1 MNLLSIDLEFNNKKE
16 ILSSGLISSSFFNIS
31 TIEENFFNNYS
42 DKKTYSIHGLNSEF
56 LSKFANGSNIDVLKK
71 INLHD
76 FIIGFDLNNDFKVLN
91 LNYTRY
97 LFKNKIIDLKIILQ
111 AFNVKTSL
119 SNLLIKSKLI
129 HNFKNLFPIHT
140 SIMDSFLSFIF
151 LEHLVVFILK
161 NSSLSI
167 QEILTDLAYLS
178 NYFYFKQFW
187 LFEPI
192 VDKYYFLFSL
202 FKEINSNLII
212 QESTEPFF
220 KLELNQNIEIYNK
233 NFYIIGKYKK
243 EEFSNTENLTSISIK
258 TKNDIS
264 IGYRD
269 YIKGD

>member
-16 ILSSGLISSSFFNIS
+16 ILSSGLISSNFFNIS
-31 TIEENFFNNYS
+31 SIEENFFNNSS
-42 DKKTYSIHGLNSEF
+42 DKKTYSIHGLNSDF
-56 LSKFANGSNIDVLKK
+56 LLKFANGSSYNILNN
-71 INLHD
+71 INSHD
-76 FIIGFDLNNDFKVLN
+76 LLIGFDLKNDFKVLN

-97 LFKNKIIDLKIILQ
+97 LFNNKIIDLKLILQ
-111 AFNVKTSL
+111 SFNIKTSL
-119 SNLLIKSKLI
+119 SNLLIKSKII
-129 HNFKNLFPIHT
+129 HNFKNLLPIHT

-161 NSSLSI
+161 NSSFSI
-167 QEILTDLAYLS
+167 QEILTDLASLS

-192 VDKYYFLFSL
+192 IDKYYFLFSL
-202 FKEINSNLII
+202 FQEINSNSVI

-243 EEFSNTENLTSISIK
+243 EDFSNTENLTSISIK